1 MVLTI
6 IKNQI
11 FIDNVTTRRS
21 ILPTNS
27 LSFLL
32 DRSGC
37 KNALN
42 KVNLKLGKVA
52 AKDIEYVES
61 AATEM
66 NKAAHKTAD
75 SAAYLNKKTGEIL
88 AEGIDMAQVAKHR
101 ADAISKFVRTN
112 LATRTY
118 RTRAPR
124 LKVSNADQ
132 MMACN

>member
-118 RTRAPR
+118 RTKGS
-124 LKVSNADQ
+124 KVESEQCRPDDGL
-132 MMACN
+132 

>member
-1 MVLTI
+1 M
-6 IKNQI
+6 
-11 FIDNVTTRRS
+11 
-21 ILPTNS
+21 
-27 LSFLL
+27 
-32 DRSGC
+32 
-37 KNALN
+37 N

-88 AEGIDMAQVAKHR
+88 AEGIDMARWPNIVLMQYQ
-101 ADAISKFVRTN
+101 KFVRTN

-118 RTRAPR
+118 RTK
-124 LKVSNADQ
+124 LQ
-132 MMACN
+132 G

>member
-101 ADAISKFVRTN
+101 ADAISKVRKNKLGYKN
-112 LATRTY
+112 LQDKGS
-118 RTRAPR
+118 
-124 LKVSNADQ
+124 KVESEQCRPDDGL
-132 MMACN
+132 

>member
-1 MVLTI
+1 MLRPVVQSSPLI
-6 IKNQI
+6 
-11 FIDNVTTRRS
+11 VYRS
-21 ILPTNS
+21 YSIVQAA
-27 LSFLL
+27 
-32 DRSGC
+32 

-101 ADAISKFVRTN
+101 ADAISKVCKNKLGYKN
-112 LATRTY
+112 LQDKGS
-118 RTRAPR
+118 
-124 LKVSNADQ
+124 KVESEQCRPDDGL
-132 MMACN
+132 